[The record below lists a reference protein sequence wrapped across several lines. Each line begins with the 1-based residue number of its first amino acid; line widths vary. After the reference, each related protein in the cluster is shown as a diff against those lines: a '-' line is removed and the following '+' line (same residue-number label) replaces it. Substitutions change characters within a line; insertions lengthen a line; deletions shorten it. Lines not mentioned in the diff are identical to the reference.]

1 MNFFLFENGEIEI
14 SIYQNKYVEFYV
26 YWDMARSVQDIG

>member
-14 SIYQNKYVEFYV
+14 GIYQNKYVKFYV